1 MSKEIIAEKI
11 DLILES
17 ISIIHE
23 RMSKINSA
31 DQFVSSPFGIMLLD
45 SIVIRLQIIGEQT
58 KGIDKLDKL
67 LLPKFPS
74 VEWNKIMRLR
84 DLISHHYEDIDY
96 EDIDYEIV
104 FQICKNELPRLTNE
118 LQKIKLEL
126 RDT

>member
-1 MSKEIIAEKI
+1 MSKEIIVEKI

-23 RMSKINSA
+23 RMNTINSA

-45 SIVIRLQIIGEQT
+45 SIAIRLQIIGEQT

-96 EDIDYEIV
+96 EIV
-104 FQICKNELPRLTNE
+104 FQICKNELPRLTIE
-118 LQKIKLEL
+118 LQKIKLEIQEIE
-126 RDT
+126 